1 MGHKVQMYENLLD
14 MLDREIGIIEKKG
27 ELDEK
32 SLDNLFK
39 LTTSVKA
46 VEKRI
51 EKEEEKEQ
59 EKGSSGN
66 TSFARGR
73 RSRDIYGESMDGMST
88 RPMWMYDGEF
98 ARESGESYDGYG
110 QSNRR
115 GRSNESR
122 ESRESRERGGSRDNF
137 RSYQSRRSYD
147 RGYARDAAREQIL
160 GRLERLMDDATS
172 ETDRMA
178 IEDCINKIEQ

>member
-59 EKGSSGN
+59 GKSEGRSN
-66 TSFARGR
+66 ARGR
-73 RSRDIYGESMDGMST
+73 RSRDMYGESMDGMST

-122 ESRESRERGGSRDNF
+122 ERGGSRDNF
-137 RSYQSRRSYD
+137 CSYQSRRSYD